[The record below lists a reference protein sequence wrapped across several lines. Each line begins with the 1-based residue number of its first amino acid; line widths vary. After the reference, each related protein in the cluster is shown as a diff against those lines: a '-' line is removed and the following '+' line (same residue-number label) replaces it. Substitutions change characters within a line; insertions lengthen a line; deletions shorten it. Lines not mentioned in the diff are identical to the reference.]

1 MTFYC
6 SRDID
11 WVSGKMLLGSG
22 IGFLYHKASACED
35 CTLQSDAQD
44 WSGARAAPLMSPRQG
59 ETSRCSPGR
68 ARKMSKYEVSVLIDP
83 CKESGRPS
91 MGLIIHRVAVHRV
104 RRCPV
109 RLIGSI
115 VRCVRGIDN
124 MIRSDKANRGLP
136 SQERC
141 LKDQRGFKESCLE
154 NGEDTLKL

>member
-1 MTFYC
+1 MFYC

-11 WVSGKMLLGSG
+11 WVSGIMLLGSG
-22 IGFLYHKASACED
+22 IGFPYHKASACED

-44 WSGARAAPLMSPRQG
+44 WSGAGAAPLMSPRQG
-59 ETSRCSPGR
+59 ETSHCSPRR
-68 ARKMSKYEVSVLIDP
+68 ARKMSEYVSVLIDP

-124 MIRSDKANRGLP
+124 MIISDEANMGLP

-141 LKDQRGFKESCLE
+141 LMDQRGFKESGLE
-154 NGEDTLKL
+154 KGENTLKL

>member
-1 MTFYC
+1 
-6 SRDID
+6 
-11 WVSGKMLLGSG
+11 
-22 IGFLYHKASACED
+22 
-35 CTLQSDAQD
+35 
-44 WSGARAAPLMSPRQG
+44 
-59 ETSRCSPGR
+59 
-68 ARKMSKYEVSVLIDP
+68 MSKHEVSVLIDP

-91 MGLIIHRVAVHRV
+91 VGLIIHRVAVHRV

-141 LKDQRGFKESCLE
+141 LKDQRGVQGVMPRKWGRHLE
-154 NGEDTLKL
+154 VERSYISGGLHT